1 MDYVLYKL
9 ILGNKD
15 KTDLQFIVQLLELS
29 EKVFKTAL
37 SKKHKIS
44 HRLILRQWPRYYI
57 YLTTLYVFSFRLQ
70 LHNKDFIINE
80 MYVKRQLFSK

>member
-29 EKVFKTAL
+29 EKVFKTAG

-44 HRLILRQWPRYYI
+44 LRLIFLITSIAMLVAQI
-57 YLTTLYVFSFRLQ
+57 F
-70 LHNKDFIINE
+70 D
-80 MYVKRQLFSK
+80 

>member
-1 MDYVLYKL
+1 MEGFYNTQGDTMDYILHKL

-37 SKKHKIS
+37 SKKA
-44 HRLILRQWPRYYI
+44 
-57 YLTTLYVFSFRLQ
+57 
-70 LHNKDFIINE
+70 
-80 MYVKRQLFSK
+80 

>member
-1 MDYVLYKL
+1 MDYILHKL

-15 KTDLQFIVQLLELS
+15 KTDLQFIVELLELS

-44 HRLILRQWPRYYI
+44 HRLIYLITRIALLVAQIFDWPLYI
-57 YLTTLYVFSFRLQ
+57 FLSFAAPQQRLYDQ
-70 LHNKDFIINE
+70 
-80 MYVKRQLFSK
+80 

>member
-44 HRLILRQWPRYYI
+44 HRLILRQWPRYLPDHFI
-57 YLTTLYVFSFRLQ
+57 CIFLSFAAPQ
-70 LHNKDFIINE
+70 
-80 MYVKRQLFSK
+80 

>member
-15 KTDLQFIVQLLELS
+15 KTDLQFIAQLLELS

-37 SKKHKIS
+37 SKKA
-44 HRLILRQWPRYYI
+44 
-57 YLTTLYVFSFRLQ
+57 
-70 LHNKDFIINE
+70 
-80 MYVKRQLFSK
+80 

>member
-44 HRLILRQWPRYYI
+44 HRLIFLITGIPLLVAQIFDWPLYI
-57 YLTTLYVFSFRLQ
+57 FLSFAAPQQRLYHQ
-70 LHNKDFIINE
+70 
-80 MYVKRQLFSK
+80 